1 MNSILANLHYYLVN
15 HPTILHFSWTPPQ
28 TFGSTIL
35 FLSLTIFSYL
45 FLAFLLSHL
54 SLPPIP
60 TTFLKPIT
68 ILHNLSLLLLSLI
81 MAVGCTLSS
90 LSHAPHLHW
99 IICFPAK
106 TPPTGPLFFWAYI
119 FYLSKILEFLDTLL
133 IILSGSIN
141 RLSFLHVYHHSTV
154 VLMCYLWLQTSQSLF
169 PVALVTN
176 ASVHVLMYGYYL
188 LCAVGIRPKW
198 KRVVTDCQIVQFMFS
213 FAVSGRMLYLHFY
226 GSGCSGMW
234 GWCFNAVFNA
244 SLLYLFFDFH
254 SKSYNK
260 KKKENGVHN
269 RVDKSKA
276 S

>member
-1 MNSILANLHYYLVN
+1 MDSTSNLWLHNSFSLSHHFLLPLPHFPPLPSLSPTNPHHLPQTN
-15 HPTILHFSWTPPQ
+15 HHPPQPLSTPP
-28 TFGSTIL
+28 
-35 FLSLTIFSYL
+35 
-45 FLAFLLSHL
+45 
-54 SLPPIP
+54 LP
-60 TTFLKPIT
+60 
-68 ILHNLSLLLLSLI
+68 HHR
-81 MAVGCTLSS
+81 AVGCTLSS
-90 LSHAPHLHW
+90 LSHTPHLHW
-99 IICFPAK
+99 IICFPPK
-106 TPPTGPLFFWAYI
+106 TPPSGPLFFWAYI

-133 IILSGSIN
+133 IILSGSIS

-154 VLMCYLWLQTSQSLF
+154 VVMCYIWLQTSQSLF

-254 SKSYNK
+254 SKSY
-260 KKKENGVHN
+260 KKENGVHN